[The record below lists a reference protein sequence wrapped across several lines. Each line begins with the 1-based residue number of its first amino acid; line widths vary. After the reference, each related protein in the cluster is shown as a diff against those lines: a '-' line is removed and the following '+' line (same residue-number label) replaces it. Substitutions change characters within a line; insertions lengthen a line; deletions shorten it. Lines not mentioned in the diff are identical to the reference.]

1 MLHEKLECYRMS
13 VEVAGKLGNEM
24 SKWPTGYGFLA
35 DQLRRAM
42 SSVVLNVAEGNAR
55 ISIKERRRFFQIS
68 RASLAEVSACVDLM
82 RTFRLMSANSAN
94 EFKFRLDRISR
105 MIYGL
110 CR

>member
-1 MLHEKLECYRMS
+1 MLHEKLECYRIS
-13 VEVAGKLGNEM
+13 VEVAGVIVSEIA
-24 SKWPTGYGFLA
+24 KWPNGYGFLA

-42 SSVVLNVAEGNAR
+42 SSVVLNAAEGNAR
-55 ISIKERRRFFQIS
+55 VSTKERRRFFQIS

-82 RTFRLMSANSAN
+82 KTFRLISANGAN
-94 EFKFRLDRISR
+94 ELKVHLDRISR